1 MVCVTIY
8 FKMMINNV
16 FLCRLK
22 MGLQGNSHAR
32 ISWAYWFKKI
42 LYYQVALVYMLTRL
56 VVNVSQVTKGN
67 SLFFCWGGVGPWG
80 GYYQLK
86 IMSYCYM
93 IFLLLTSS
101 WFSWAQA
108 YLAFYV
114 INDLRMGQSAKALVC
129 AQTLSTLTFL
139 AFLLI

>member
-1 MVCVTIY
+1 MVCVIIY

-22 MGLQGNSHAR
+22 MGLRGNSHAR

-67 SLFFCWGGVGPWG
+67 SLFFCLGGGILPAENNELLL
-80 GYYQLK
+80 YD
-86 IMSYCYM
+86 